1 MVLVIRESIYNL
13 ELSFVKVGIIFY
25 LIVYVLMSLVLGSL
39 LNSWCLNNVEVILKW
54 MNKWRGIYWKG

>member
-1 MVLVIRESIYNL
+1 MVLVIYECIYNL
-13 ELSFVKVGIIFY
+13 ELNFVKVGIIFY